1 MHRPTAAITFLRR
14 VRRHALVA
22 LVLGTAALTA
32 AQAQASKNCAAVSE
46 RTCEIAKALGRGV
59 NFGGQ
64 MDAPNE
70 GDWGAR
76 IEMAHI
82 DKVAGAFTNVRLPV
96 RWSNHAARTEDAT
109 LDERFARRVDEVVD
123 ALLARNLY
131 VILNV
136 HNYVQLTGGQLQP
149 KEFAVDQAVVVPR
162 LINIW
167 KQLAVRYKD
176 RSDRLIFEPFN
187 EPSGPLDAAAW
198 NALFPQLLGAI
209 RSSNP
214 TRAVMIGPAYY
225 NNVRDLP
232 KLRLP
237 ADDRNII
244 ATVHNYDPFPFTHQ
258 GLSWIPIAAKVG
270 TKCCDAAQRK
280 SALDALDAAKRW
292 SDANGYP
299 IYVGEF
305 GTHQNAPLESRVEY
319 TRFIRD
325 ALEARG
331 FSWGY
336 WSFTLS
342 FGVYSNINSE
352 WIEPLRA
359 ALLD

>member
-1 MHRPTAAITFLRR
+1 MTLFKLCDSLR
-14 VRRHALVA
+14 AFP
-22 LVLGTAALTA
+22 AALLIWA
-32 AQAQASKNCAAVSE
+32 ALGPLAAHAQVPRHCASVSE

-64 MDAPNE
+64 LDAPNE

-76 IEMAHI
+76 IEPSHI
-82 DKVAGAFTNVRLPV
+82 DEVAGAFTNVRLPV
-96 RWSNHAARTEDAT
+96 RWSNHTAPTEDAT

-123 ALLARNLY
+123 ALLSKNLY

-149 KEFAVDQAVVVPR
+149 KEFAVNQSVVVPR
-162 LINIW
+162 LLNIW
-167 KQLAVRYKD
+167 KQLAARYKN

-187 EPSGPLDAAAW
+187 EPSGPLDVAAW
-198 NALFPQLLGAI
+198 NALVPQLVSVI

-232 KLRLP
+232 KLKLP
-237 ADDRNII
+237 TDDRNII
-244 ATVHNYDPFPFTHQ
+244 VTIHNYDPFPFTHQ
-258 GLSWIPIAAKVG
+258 GLSWIPIAAPIG
-270 TKCCDAAQRK
+270 TRCCDAAQRK
-280 SALDALDAAKRW
+280 SALIALDAAKRW

-305 GTHQNAPLESRVEY
+305 GSHRNAPMESRVEY

-325 ALEARG
+325 AIEARG
-331 FSWGY
+331 FSWGF
-336 WSFTLS
+336 WSFALS
-342 FGVYSNINSE
+342 FGVYSDVKNE
-352 WIEPLRA
+352 WIEPLRQ